1 MVKGNNMANPQL
13 NRGVS
18 EDSSSPFFLHN
29 GDHPGLL
36 LVSHQLTGSNYNTW
50 SRSFSMALTAK
61 NKLGFI
67 DGDIIRPHIN
77 DMLYGAWNRC
87 NSMVISWILNSVSKE
102 IADSL
107 MYLSTAREVWID
119 LKERFLES
127 NALRIFQ
134 IKKLLA
140 NLHQGS
146 MDVNI
151 YYTKLRILWDELK
164 DYQPVTTC
172 TCGSMKELASYH
184 NQEYV
189 MQFLMGLNES
199 YTQVRAQVLMLDPLP
214 LISKVFAFVV
224 QEERQRSIG
233 LNSSKAVVDQ
243 PLALASPASVITPT
257 PKMFQNMKGGKRDIL
272 VCSHCDFSGHTVD
285 KCYKLHGYPPGH
297 PKFNQQQQKGRAYVC
312 QAPAPEPTSSSADS
326 LTAGQ
331 CRQLIDFL
339 TTKLQTGAGFI
350 PDSQQHQGPIVSC
363 FNGYS
368 SHEDDWDG

>member
-1 MVKGNNMANPQL
+1 MVKGNNMANPQP

-18 EDSSSPFFLHN
+18 QDSSSPFFLHN

-50 SRSFSMALTAK
+50 SRSFGMALTAK

-67 DGDIIRPHIN
+67 DGDIIRPQIN
-77 DMLYGAWNRC
+77 DLLYGAWNRC

-107 MYLSTAREVWID
+107 MYLSTARE
-119 LKERFLES
+119 
-127 NALRIFQ
+127 
-134 IKKLLA
+134 
-140 NLHQGS
+140 GS
-146 MDVNI
+146 MNVNI

-164 DYQPVTTC
+164 DYRPVTAC

-184 NQEYV
+184 NQECV

-199 YTQVRAQVLMLDPLP
+199 YAQIRAQVLMLEPLP
-214 LISKVFAFVV
+214 VISKVFALVV

-233 LNSSKAVVDQ
+233 INSSKAVVGQ
-243 PLALASPASVITPT
+243 PLALASPASVITPLY
-257 PKMFQNMKGGKRDIL
+257 KKFQNMKGGKRDTL
-272 VCSHCDFSGHTVD
+272 VCSHCDFTGHTVD
-285 KCYKLHGYPPGH
+285 KCYKLHGFPPGH

-312 QAPAPEPTSSSADS
+312 QVHAPALQAPNSELTSPTTDS

-331 CRQLIDFL
+331 CR
-339 TTKLQTGAGFI
+339 
-350 PDSQQHQGPIVSC
+350 
-363 FNGYS
+363 
-368 SHEDDWDG
+368 